1 MSTDPSLHTT
11 TSAPGMADIFFVPAP
26 ARVIPEMLK
35 IADVKADDLVMDLGS
50 GDGQILIAAARD
62 CGARGVGV
70 EIDPALVKQA
80 QAAAEAAGVSGRL
93 EFRVDDFF
101 EADLRPASVL
111 MLYLLDSINVRLR
124 PKILRECRP
133 GTRVVTYSFEMGEW
147 QCDAH
152 VPIAANGVSL
162 WIVPADLSGE
172 WQVSRAAS
180 GTGTL
185 ALSLVQRFQ
194 ELSGSVLL
202 NGTRCP
208 VISGRVCANDFS
220 LAIEHSDGPLTITG
234 RVDGDRMHAAG
245 GSFEDL
251 AGEWLA
257 VRKAGPAT
265 GL

>member
-1 MSTDPSLHTT
+1 MSTDPSLQTT
-11 TSAPGMADIFFVPAP
+11 RPAPGMADIFFVPAP

-35 IADVKADDLVMDLGS
+35 IAAVTADDLVMDLGS

-70 EIDPALVKQA
+70 EIDPALVSQA

-101 EADLRPASVL
+101 ETDLRPASVL

-172 WQVSRAAS
+172 WQVSSAAP
-180 GTGTL
+180 GRGIM
-185 ALSLVQRFQ
+185 ALSLEQRFQ
-194 ELSGSVLL
+194 ELSGWVLL
-202 NGTRCP
+202 NGAHCP
-208 VISGRVCANDFS
+208 VITGRVRANDFS

-234 RVDGDRMHAAG
+234 RLEGERMHAAG
-245 GSFEDL
+245 CSGEDL

-257 VRKAGPAT
+257 VRKPITEAG
-265 GL
+265 L